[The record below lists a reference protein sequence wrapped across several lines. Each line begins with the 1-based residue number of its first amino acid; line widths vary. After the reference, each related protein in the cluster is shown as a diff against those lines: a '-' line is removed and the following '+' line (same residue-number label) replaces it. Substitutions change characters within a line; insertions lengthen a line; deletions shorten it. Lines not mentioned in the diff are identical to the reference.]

1 MDIIVPIIIQNIELF
16 VFNII
21 LPTKVI
27 TKSAMAPVIIATAQ
41 ALLIVALLIIY
52 TTIMVMADAITAN
65 IIALLLLIIL
75 IMAFMLADPTVPSDE
90 LVITVELLLITSII

>member
-75 IMAFMLADPTVPSDE
+75 IMAFMLADPIVPSMN
-90 LVITVELLLITSII
+90 